1 MEQCVDDVFLDQR
14 TSSLM
19 EQCVDDV
26 CLQTSAQVV

>member
-1 MEQCVDDVFLDQR
+1 MEQCVDDMFLDQR

>member
-19 EQCVDDV
+19 KQCVDDV

>member
-1 MEQCVDDVFLDQR
+1 MEQCVDDVFADQR